1 MASFI
6 QSMNIFNKTEVA
18 IFHMQA
24 MLPENGPFSQI
35 YYNEFS
41 RGLNLVKIAKSDIV
55 RTGENEIRMFL

>member
-1 MASFI
+1 
-6 QSMNIFNKTEVA
+6 
-18 IFHMQA
+18 MQA